1 MIANLGI
8 AVMCVRQIWRNL
20 GNNTQWSHGCHFSLL
35 RDQTFCASTKS
46 KKSIVASPLMFV
58 SFRMHQSLW
67 MLRIHS
73 ARFNT
78 WQRLKIA
85 QCLQK
90 VQSCHREYLNFRFVS
105 QAKFKVE
112 FAFAPINNI
121 RQVNWS
127 FESTTMDTR
136 QNPRL
141 RKPANETWMWEKLQ
155 CIYHILKS
163 FVNH

>member
-1 MIANLGI
+1 MRIWVLQSCACVKSEEISVTILNDHMAATFLYCEI
-8 AVMCVRQIWRNL
+8 RLFVRQLNL
-20 GNNTQWSHGCHFSLL
+20 
-35 RDQTFCASTKS
+35 

-112 FAFAPINNI
+112 FAFAPII
-121 RQVNWS
+121 YFRWI
-127 FESTTMDTR
+127 EA
-136 QNPRL
+136 L
-141 RKPANETWMWEKLQ
+141 RVQQWIPDK
-155 CIYHILKS
+155 ILGWGNLLMK
-163 FVNH
+163 HEC

>member
-112 FAFAPINNI
+112 FAFAPII
-121 RQVNWS
+121 YVRWI
-127 FESTTMDTR
+127 EA
-136 QNPRL
+136 L
-141 RKPANETWMWEKLQ
+141 RVQQWIPDK
-155 CIYHILKS
+155 ILGWGNLLMK
-163 FVNH
+163 HEC